1 MTDLKNEEVIH
12 PYALLVLALRC
23 GVKFFAENL
32 SYKNKR
38 NNFEPLAC
46 KKEA

>member
-32 SYKNKR
+32 SYMNKR